1 MNMPPHKFENPD
13 EELAWKEIQNKID
26 QEYQKKLK
34 QVNDEAM
41 NKLQQYHKEH
51 KQLLQ
56 KTQFLY
62 ENSKRPQSRGSNLS
76 RGSRVSKGSVGNASD
91 LSFLSSNQGGSKVN
105 NRNRFFTPKATKDI
119 PQPLMKQEPEEDLT
133 EAQVIKNFYKEYCAI
148 VKENVSPS
156 SQVYLV
162 DVLEQLHFLDDE
174 AVNDN
179 RMGLCNLLRK
189 HKKNLMVYSKSGEYS
204 GESEDIV
211 KNLFK
216 ICCAIQNLKLK
227 QRGHNQLDDELLK
240 SYVDAINY

>member
-1 MNMPPHKFENPD
+1 
-13 EELAWKEIQNKID
+13 
-26 QEYQKKLK
+26 
-34 QVNDEAM
+34 
-41 NKLQQYHKEH
+41 
-51 KQLLQ
+51 
-56 KTQFLY
+56 
-62 ENSKRPQSRGSNLS
+62 
-76 RGSRVSKGSVGNASD
+76 
-91 LSFLSSNQGGSKVN
+91 
-105 NRNRFFTPKATKDI
+105 
-119 PQPLMKQEPEEDLT
+119 MKQEPEEDLT

-227 QRGHNQLDDELLK
+227 
-240 SYVDAINY
+240 